1 MPQKMGGKP
10 RPKKHS
16 GRESLRTKSVSN
28 LPLDQLV
35 RRIRRKMSV
44 RMALELQNNRHSDA
58 SKHLVD
64 LQTPMDRRGHID
76 GAKHLMDQNY
86 GGMVFHTYDHK
97 GVKWCNG
104 ITIEDPPREQIYENE
119 TATLKDLDRWSA
131 NA

>member
-1 MPQKMGGKP
+1 
-10 RPKKHS
+10 
-16 GRESLRTKSVSN
+16 
-28 LPLDQLV
+28 
-35 RRIRRKMSV
+35 
-44 RMALELQNNRHSDA
+44 MALELQNNRHSDA

-64 LQTPMDRRGHID
+64 LQTPMARRGHTD

-104 ITIEDPPREQIYENE
+104 ITIEDPPREQIHESE
-119 TATLKDLDRWSA
+119 TATLKDLDRWSS